1 MAAIDIARRV
11 ELERVVHELRR
22 AARTLRA
29 ETLAERRETCATLVA
44 AIRAHVEAHAER
56 DEPGLEAIAVW
67 ADALERAAVNDLDL
81 LQELVYGLDA
91 LVRVHVWRETG
102 LPLEPPEPRSPA
114 DV

>member
-1 MAAIDIARRV
+1 MSAIDTARRA

-29 ETLAERRETCATLVA
+29 QTLAERRVVCDTLVTA
-44 AIRAHVEAHAER
+44 VRDHVESHAER
-56 DEPGLEAIAVW
+56 DEPGLEAIVVW
-67 ADALERAAVNDLDL
+67 TDALEHAAVNDLDL

-91 LVRVHVWRETG
+91 LMRVHLWRETG
-102 LPLEPPEPRSPA
+102 LPLEPPEPRAPA

>member
-1 MAAIDIARRV
+1 MAAIDTARRF

-29 ETLAERRETCATLVA
+29 ETLSERRETSTRLVVA
-44 AIRAHVEAHAER
+44 VRTHVEAHAER

-67 ADALERAAVNDLDL
+67 TDALDRAAVTDLDL

-102 LPLEPPEPRSPA
+102 LPLEPPEPRPPA